1 MGANSETTMS
11 GSTFDAI
18 KKENESLRV
27 LQPYPLI
34 EFPRGDFDDYFYSRQ
49 IWMVVVHV
57 YLFQINNSKAR
68 TL

>member
-34 EFPRGDFDDYFYSRQ
+34 EFPRDDFDDSIRDRSG
-49 IWMVVVHV
+49 W
-57 YLFQINNSKAR
+57 L
-68 TL
+68 